1 MAGLAECGWGGAS
14 VVIPL
19 TLNVRNF
26 MSYTDVHE
34 PLRFEGIH
42 VAVLTGDN
50 GNGKSALLD
59 AITWALWGRARA
71 RSVDELIHSGAS
83 EMEVEFEFELDDH
96 QYRVIRKRQ
105 RRGKSGYSDLQF
117 AVLGEGGYKALTE
130 GSLGETERLIE
141 RTLRMSYETFTN
153 SSFIQQGRADSFTTN
168 SPAERK
174 RILAEI
180 LELGYYDE
188 LEARAK
194 ERFKAREAQLADE
207 RRLEEGWSQEIARR
221 PEYQADVDRLRV
233 ELSTLEAQ
241 LSELEE
247 QVSLTRERV
256 AQLESLYRQV
266 EEAEAR
272 LKRFQEDRQRV
283 GSTMRERQG
292 LRQQA
297 REVLVRGAEVERA
310 AAELDH
316 VRRDLDQATQK
327 QTAFL
332 PLERAREAALRT
344 LAAEQARLEG
354 EVVQRERRL
363 IELRQAS
370 ARLPALLLEL
380 RRVQQEATTLTQ
392 VETQHEQ
399 LQRLVGQLREE
410 SAEKRTVNVQ
420 LKKDMLDLRAQLN
433 QLEQLSTCPTC
444 RREMDAPHKHTLQ
457 QEFAVQGRQLRDD
470 FRAHEASYRAV
481 DEKVARHEA
490 KLAQLSHALQSREP
504 THRLLAQV
512 ESLITQA
519 EDARRQ
525 LGTLE
530 RELVERQQLLACN
543 GFAPQARQQLA
554 QLEQQIAA
562 LAYEPSRH
570 AQLRAR
576 AAELVGVDLERQLLE
591 QARLSVEHLDAQIA
605 ELEANLNRLQEE
617 CAADEQTI
625 ALLRLQT
632 QSLPGERTRLTQIGG
647 KAAEVRRGRDETR
660 DQCLY
665 AQTKLDNCAF
675 LERKQRESLGRQ
687 DALRREQSIFGDLA
701 YAFGRR
707 GVQAMII
714 ETAIPEIEEEA
725 NRILSRMTGGRMHV
739 KFETQR
745 DVRSGVG
752 TIETLDIKISDELG
766 TRSYEMFSGGEGF
779 RVNFAIRIALS
790 RLLVHRAGTRLQ
802 TLVVDEGFGSQD
814 QDGRERIVE
823 AIQAI
828 ESEFEKILIIT
839 HLDDLRERFPVR
851 IEVSKTPQGST
862 YVLR

>member
-1 MAGLAECGWGGAS
+1 
-14 VVIPL
+14 VIPL

-34 PLRFEGIH
+34 PLSFEGIH

-59 AITWALWGRARA
+59 AMTWALWGRARA
-71 RSVDELIHSGAS
+71 RAVDELIHSGAS

-117 AVLGEGGYKALTE
+117 AVLADGGYKALTE
-130 GSLGETERLIE
+130 GSVSETERLIE

-180 LELGYYDE
+180 LELGFYDD

-194 ERFKAREAQLADE
+194 ERFKAREAQQADE
-207 RRLEEGWSQEIARR
+207 RRQEQGWSQEIARR
-221 PEYQADVDRLRV
+221 PEYQSDVDRLRV
-233 ELSTLEAQ
+233 ALTTLEAQ
-241 LSELEE
+241 MAELDER
-247 QVSLTRERV
+247 VALVRERV
-256 AQLESLYRQV
+256 AHLESLQHQV
-266 EEAEAR
+266 EEAVSR
-272 LKRFQEDRQRV
+272 LTRFQEDRARV
-283 GSTMRERQG
+283 CSTLQERQG
-292 LRQQA
+292 LRQQVQA
-297 REVLVRGAEVERA
+297 VLVRATQVERA
-310 AAELDH
+310 AAELDS
-316 VRRDLDQATQK
+316 VRRDLELATHTQNE
-327 QTAFL
+327 FL

-363 IELRQAS
+363 IELRQAGS
-370 ARLPALLLEL
+370 RLPALHIEL
-380 RRVQQEATTLTQ
+380 RRVQQQAAVLAQ
-392 VETQHEQ
+392 VQTQHDQ
-399 LQRLVGQLREE
+399 LQTLVGQCREE
-410 SAEKRTVNVQ
+410 AAEKRTVNAQ
-420 LKKDMLDLRAQLN
+420 LKKDMLDLRAQLDE
-433 QLEQLSTCPTC
+433 LDKLSTCPTC
-444 RREMDAPHKHTLQ
+444 RRAMDAGHRQTLHA
-457 QEFAVQGRQLRDD
+457 EFAVQGTRLRDE
-470 FRAHEASYRAV
+470 FRSHEATYRV
-481 DEKVARHEA
+481 LDEKVKAAESRLAELSAALHDREA
-490 KLAQLSHALQSREP
+490 
-504 THRLLAQV
+504 THRRVAQA
-512 ESLITQA
+512 ESLVSQA
-519 EDARRQ
+519 EDAVRQ
-525 LGTLE
+525 LGVLE
-530 RELVERQQLLACN
+530 PQLAERQRLLADN
-543 GFAPQARQQLA
+543 GFAPQARHQLA
-554 QLEQQIAA
+554 QLERQIAA
-562 LAYEPSRH
+562 LAYDASRH
-570 AQLRAR
+570 MHLRDR
-576 AAELVGVDLERQLLE
+576 AAKLAGVDAERQLLE
-591 QARLSVEHLDAQIA
+591 QARLSSEHLDAQIV
-605 ELEANLNRLQEE
+605 ELEANLKRLDEE
-617 CAADEQTI
+617 CAADEQRCRQ
-625 ALLRLQT
+625 LLVQT
-632 QSLPGERTRLTQIGG
+632 QSLPAERQRLAEVSGQAAEARRTREE
-647 KAAEVRRGRDETR
+647 AH

-665 AQTKLDNCAF
+665 AQTRLDNCAF
-675 LERKQRESLGRQ
+675 LERKQRESLARQ
-687 DALRREQSIFGDLA
+687 DALRREQSIYGDLA

-725 NRILSRMTGGRMHV
+725 NRILGRMTDGRMHV

-745 DVRSGVG
+745 DVRSGLG

-790 RLLVHRAGTRLQ
+790 RLLAHRAGTRLQ

-814 QDGRERIVE
+814 QDGRERMVE
-823 AIQAI
+823 ALQAI
-828 ESEFEKILIIT
+828 EAEFEKILVIT